1 MWKAGYKC
9 SLLHPHKT
17 NKKRYENIYLRY
29 IFGLMFVKL
38 ASDFKWLKMVQR
50 KIQIEKF
57 GIGDLA
63 FFGIQRDRFRI
74 QRTDLFLDLVI
85 LPLLGFRE
93 TDLGLTNFSTPLV
106 PLFRIQRDRF
116 GFKGRISFWIWP
128 FFDDLLFEFR
138 GEVDFN

>member
-1 MWKAGYKC
+1 
-9 SLLHPHKT
+9 
-17 NKKRYENIYLRY
+17 
-29 IFGLMFVKL
+29 
-38 ASDFKWLKMVQR
+38 MVQR
-50 KIQIEKF
+50 KIQIEQF

-85 LPLLGFRE
+85 LPLLGFRG

-116 GFKGRISFWIWP
+116 GFKGRISFWI
-128 FFDDLLFEFR
+128 
-138 GEVDFN
+138 